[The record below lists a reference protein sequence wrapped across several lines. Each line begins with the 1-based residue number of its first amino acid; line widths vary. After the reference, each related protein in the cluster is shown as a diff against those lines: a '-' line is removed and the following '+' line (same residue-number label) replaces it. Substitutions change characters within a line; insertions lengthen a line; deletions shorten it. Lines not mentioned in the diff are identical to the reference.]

1 MDALVKAAA
10 RFEVLDVESHEPSL
24 EDIFLTFY
32 GGDGG
37 DPT

>member
-10 RFEVLDVESHEPSL
+10 RYEVIDVESHEPSL

-32 GGDGG
+32 GRDGAE
-37 DPT
+37 PT